1 MTNMNT
7 AAITD
12 RINTLTAEREKLLA
26 RISELD
32 GMIAECKR
40 DLATVS
46 PASVSIPSVVMYTDG
61 SCSGNPGPG
70 GWGVVM
76 QHAGKQKTLSGGDHN
91 TTNNRMEITAVI
103 MGLSALKT
111 RCSVEIR
118 TDSAYVCDAVSKGWL
133 TKWQANGWKKAD
145 KKPVENADLWKDL
158 IALISAHNV
167 TMTKVGGH
175 AGNPGNEL
183 ADKLAT
189 AETAKLK

>member
-1 MTNMNT
+1 MTTMNT
-7 AAITD
+7 DITN

-26 RISELD
+26 RIAEID
-32 GMIAECKR
+32 GMLAECKR
-40 DLATVS
+40 DLATRD
-46 PASVSIPSVVMYTDG
+46 PAPTLPSVVIYTDG

-70 GWGVVM
+70 GWGVIM
-76 QHAGKQKTLSGGDHN
+76 QHAGKQKTLSGGDKN

-103 MGLSALKT
+103 MGLSALKI
-111 RCSVEIR
+111 RCAVEIR
-118 TDSAYVCDAVSKGWL
+118 TDSTYVCDAVSKGWL

-145 KKPVENADLWKDL
+145 KKPVENTDLWKDL
-158 IALISAHNV
+158 IGLLSAHEV
-167 TMTKVGGH
+167 TMTKVAGH